1 MQSKHTIN
9 TSTVSDRQLQD
20 VSASKVLNAT
30 VSKEL
35 DLQHSLVQASA
46 VFDNDRLALQGF
58 RKLFQHLESIHVKR
72 ADDLIQLINDV
83 RPSLDPVATVALT
96 ERSLDELFALRRDEN
111 DSAYCER
118 VLSHYL
124 EQLKLLNLHYLGVW
138 KQIEHC
144 VSLYYIVHVLK
155 NRFMSVLTATIYYV
169 SSMLTRLRLCLQGE
183 ELKDIGLQ
191 LFDQDLMKR
200 NKI

>member
-1 MQSKHTIN
+1 MQSKQTIN

-35 DLQHSLVQASA
+35 ALQHSLVQASS
-46 VFDNDRLALQGF
+46 VFDNNRLALQGF

-72 ADDLIQLINDV
+72 ADDLMQLINDV
-83 RPSLDPVATVALT
+83 RPSLDPLATVALT
-96 ERSLDELFALRRDEN
+96 ERSLDELFARRRDEN

-144 VSLYYIVHVLK
+144 VSLSYIVHVLK
-155 NRFMSVLTATIYYV
+155 NRFMSELNAIIYFV
-169 SSMLTRLRLCLQGE
+169 SSKLTRLRLCLQGE
-183 ELKDIGLQ
+183 NLKGIGLQ
-191 LFDQDLMKR
+191 LFNQDLIKR